1 MKKINTLASDCTTY
15 SKEFYENTELS
26 LAERINL
33 IIREAEEKYE
43 IQPVM
48 ELLDG
53 GRRVRIDIIN
63 RYSHN
68 LS

>member
-1 MKKINTLASDCTTY
+1 MKKINTLDSDCTTY

-53 GRRVRIDIIN
+53 GRRVKIEILNKTI
-63 RYSHN
+63 HN
-68 LS
+68 LF